1 MFRECISKAII
12 SNGHLT
18 LIRSGEDF
26 YYKWKGTDTN
36 WRWRHIGQV
45 VWGIWCSD
53 LVFSTLSVVNQ
64 YQRLTSLRKVHRKL
78 LIAITYNAT
87 NQTFSLYY
95 AFRTR
100 RVLIIG
106 HGVWNVSVVTWQ
118 LIKKGLY
125 NFKSHTLLFNLYSQ
139 KFFQDH
145 GISIIL
151 GHERTILILTLR
163 IDLKCKFS
171 YMNKFHKQ
179 VW

>member
-53 LVFSTLSVVNQ
+53 LVFSVVNQ

-125 NFKSHTLLFNLYSQ
+125 NFKSHTVIKLVLAKVFPRSWDVNYIGSWENN
-139 KFFQDH
+139 F
-145 GISIIL
+145 S
-151 GHERTILILTLR
+151 TY
-163 IDLKCKFS
+163 LKDWPE
-171 YMNKFHKQ
+171 
-179 VW
+179 V